1 LLANSGRL
9 NQNAHSASEAT
20 SMKRP
25 RLFFCIC
32 TLFCAQLLGAQAF
45 AGGGHA
51 EPSGT
56 LPLTPEEQSAQAQS
70 EKDRAMEQVRAE
82 LENTER
88 RWYGLIRARYSSS
101 QLLSVGLGA
110 IFVEQPKTEDCA
122 VGCMLHGWQIAVEP
136 GVYGLQ
142 ASAGWG
148 RLAGETGQLK
158 HLIPTVYY
166 GWAVRGALLRTWGGS
181 RPIEP
186 GHTFAGIEG
195 SFSILR
201 MNFATAVMHSLSS
214 NSPDEWIYCFS
225 MGWGI

>member
-1 LLANSGRL
+1 
-9 NQNAHSASEAT
+9 
-20 SMKRP
+20 MKRS
-25 RLFFCIC
+25 RIFCSIC
-32 TLFCAQLLGAQAF
+32 ALFCAQLLGTQAF
-45 AGGGHA
+45 ALESQA
-51 EPSGT
+51 EPAGSP
-56 LPLTPEEQSAQAQS
+56 PLTPEQQSAQVQS
-70 EKDRAMEQVRAE
+70 GKDRAMEQVRAE

-148 RLAGETGQLK
+148 RLAGETGQLE